1 MTNRT
6 LPPASDRGAVL
17 VHTALA
23 LLALV
28 AFTTFVADYG
38 VLWLSRAQA
47 QNSADAGALAGAIT
61 ASYDDGS
68 DLSDTGLVKTTA
80 RHVAQRNLVYGQPP
94 DVDVATDVTF
104 PPCPDG
110 SSDTC
115 IRVDVYRNQARNNP
129 LPIFFGGLV
138 GLSQQGIRAM
148 AIAQIKSANATDCLK
163 PWGVID
169 KWYDHYDTTAPTMP
183 LDTWTLDDT
192 FDKYDKKGE
201 IDPTIVPTADEYI
214 APIDPANDQWGS
226 SFHPFDANGD
236 YTEDYGLQLALKV
249 GDNSDFQYA
258 TGWFS
263 NLALFDSKGGADLKY
278 NIKHCVGTV
287 YKVGDELPIDTEP
300 GEKVGPNRQGV
311 EDDADS
317 LINQD
322 PGAYW
327 FDPDGAGPLP
337 GHIEGSA
344 YAVSPRIVA
353 IPLVNPDIMT
363 EVQKGGRTTVP
374 ISNIAGFFVEDWD
387 NPNKAVIGR
396 LVSMPGLLV
405 EGTGGETGAFL
416 TIIRLVR

>member
-61 ASYDDGS
+61 ASYDDGD

-80 RHVAQRNLVYGQPP
+80 QQVAQRNLVYGQPP
-94 DVDVATDVTF
+94 DVQPPTDITV
-104 PPCPDG
+104 PYPCPDG
-110 SSDTC
+110 SSDVC
-115 IRVDVYRNQARNNP
+115 IRVDVYRTQARNNP

-148 AIAQIKSANATDCLK
+148 AIAQIKAANATDCLK

-169 KWYDHYDTTAPTMP
+169 KWSDHHDTTPTI
-183 LDTWTLDDT
+183 DSETWTTDDS
-192 FDKYDKKGE
+192 FDKYDKKGN
-201 IDPTIVPTADEYI
+201 IDPAYTPPDEYI
-214 APIDPANDQWGS
+214 APTDPANDQWGT
-226 SFHPFDANGD
+226 SFHPFNADGS
-236 YTEDYGLQLALKV
+236 YTTDYGLQLELKV
-249 GDNSDFQYA
+249 GSKDDFQYA
-258 TGWFS
+258 SGWFS
-263 NLALFDSKGGADLKY
+263 ALALFDSKGGADY
-278 NIKHCVGTV
+278 RDNIKGCVGTV

-300 GEKVGPNRQGV
+300 GEMVGPTMQGT
-311 EDDADS
+311 ETDDDS

-322 PGAYW
+322 PGAHW
-327 FDPDGAGPLP
+327 VDPDGSGPEP

-344 YAVSPRIVA
+344 FSVSPRIVA
-353 IPLVNPDIMT
+353 IPLVNPDVMADAT
-363 EVQKGGRTTVP
+363 KNGRASVP
-374 ISNIAGFFVEDWD
+374 IANIAGFFVEDWD
-387 NPNKAVIGR
+387 SACKCVVGR

-405 EGTGGETGAFL
+405 EGTGGSEGAFL